1 MHLKRWIT
9 GIAALPLVIYLV
21 VGGPLQFLL
30 LLTAVSLLSLWE
42 YYHIVLPPMKDP
54 VTDAFTWLGLICA
67 PAVLAA
73 AYLGDFAL
81 AAMGVALNLIA
92 CGVIS
97 IVRFGRNPEILNGV
111 FRQVAG
117 LIYIP
122 VSLSLLI
129 PLRSGSDGWQWILFI
144 LFTIFAGDIGAYYVG
159 SYRGR
164 HKLCP
169 AVSPGKTVEG
179 AVGGLTAN
187 VLVGSVLKII
197 MFTQLKW
204 LPCLLFFVAVGVV
217 GQIGDLF
224 ESQMKRA
231 SGVKDSGAMLPGHGG
246 FLDRID
252 ALLFVAPLAYTFR
265 FYILG

>member
-42 YYHIVLPPMKDP
+42 YYHIVLSPMKDP
-54 VTDAFTWLGLICA
+54 VTEVFTWLGMICA

-81 AAMGVALNLIA
+81 VIMCVGLNLIA
-92 CGVIS
+92 CGLIS
-97 IVRFGRNPEILNGV
+97 IVRFSRNPEIFNAV
-111 FRQVAG
+111 FRQAAG

-122 VSLSLLI
+122 AALSLLI

-144 LFTIFAGDIGAYYVG
+144 LFTVFAGDIGAYYVG

-164 HKLCP
+164 RKLCP

-179 AVGGLTAN
+179 AIGGLAAN
-187 VLVGSVLKII
+187 VLVGSVLKMMI
-197 MFTQLKW
+197 FAQLRW
-204 LPCLLFFVAVGVV
+204 LPCLLLFVSMGVV

-231 SGVKDSGAMLPGHGG
+231 CGVKDSGALLPGHGG

-265 FYILG
+265 FYIMG